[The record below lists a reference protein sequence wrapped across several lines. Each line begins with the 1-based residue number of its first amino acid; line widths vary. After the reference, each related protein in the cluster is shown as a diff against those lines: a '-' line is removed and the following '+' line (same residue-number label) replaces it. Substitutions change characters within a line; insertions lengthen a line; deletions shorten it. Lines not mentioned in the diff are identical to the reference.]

1 MKLRDWTRPHFP
13 RVMREIHRI
22 IAARTDPA
30 WARGE
35 DDARLQDICAQHLST
50 GGKRLR
56 ALLPPAL
63 VSAEGGD
70 VAAACVLGAC
80 IEVLH
85 NGTLVHDDIQDGDD
99 LRRGQPTLWRR
110 VGAPQAINAGDVML
124 VAPLLVI
131 SSSDAVP
138 ESTRAPLAAL
148 LAGAVTETIRGQ
160 VGDLDLK
167 ATSMPTLEHANGIA
181 LAKTAPFFAAC
192 LEGAVILLGGDERQ
206 RAAAREIGHHV
217 GVAFQVRDDLLDVRG
232 VKGRG
237 QAGADIREGKPSW
250 PALAALPN
258 GPKDEAAELKELLDR
273 AHRGHRPSQ
282 PVVDRWLAWLEQYG
296 GVQAAEEAL
305 RDNLNA
311 ARTKSKVAFPT
322 KGAEVVE
329 TLCARLEEV
338 DG

>member
-1 MKLRDWTRPHFP
+1 MSLKRWLRPHISM
-13 RVMREIHRI
+13 VLTEINAV
-22 IAARTDPA
+22 IAARSAPP
-30 WARGE
+30 WARPE
-35 DDARLQDICAQHLST
+35 DDGRLRDLCGQHLST

-63 VSAEGGD
+63 VAAEGGD

-85 NGTLVHDDIQDGDD
+85 NGTLVHDDIQDGDE

-124 VAPLLVI
+124 VAPLLVAA
-131 SSSDAVP
+131 SSP
-138 ESTRAPLAAL
+138 KIPTRHRADLAAL

-167 ATSMPTLEHANGIA
+167 ADEMPTLEHANGIA

-192 LEGAVILLGGDERQ
+192 MESAAVVLDADEER
-206 RAAAREIGHHV
+206 RHAAREIGRHV
-217 GVAFQVRDDLLDVRG
+217 GIAFQVRDDLLDVHG

-237 QAGADIREGKPSW
+237 AAGADLREGKPSW
-250 PALAALPN
+250 PVLAALVR
-258 GPKDEAAELKELLDR
+258 GPEEEAETLQALLDR
-273 AHRGHRPSQ
+273 AHRGYRPTPQ
-282 PVVDRWLAWLEQYG
+282 DVEKWLAWVQEHG
-296 GVQAAEEAL
+296 GVAAAQLALDESLQAANELAE
-305 RDNLNA
+305 R
-311 ARTKSKVAFPT
+311 AFPNG
-322 KGAEVVE
+322 GAAVVAA
-329 TLCARLEEV
+329 LCARLSEL